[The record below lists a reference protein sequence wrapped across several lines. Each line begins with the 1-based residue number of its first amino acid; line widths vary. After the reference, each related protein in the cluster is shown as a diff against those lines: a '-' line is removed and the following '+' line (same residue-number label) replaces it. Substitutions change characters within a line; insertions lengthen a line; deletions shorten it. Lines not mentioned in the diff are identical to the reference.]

1 MLRRELLVCLVA
13 LAPRALA
20 AAPEPFSF
28 VVPDGFVDI
37 SDGEK
42 PPLSPIGDDFF
53 EYAKTRDFMAA
64 KLLDGAV
71 VAALAAKVGDGRAP
85 LSSLAAAVSEAQPV
99 LPPDTSFKVLGT
111 STVKLAGVD
120 CGRVEAERLGPDANA
135 RILVFVLPSAE
146 RWAQIELV
154 VFDPK
159 LYAEIASAVEAA
171 LARTRGIAPVKAP
184 DEPPTPVFALIGVAA
199 LVGTLIGKAIR
210 GGNHST
216 KWRQRPSTKAG

>member
-1 MLRRELLVCLVA
+1 MLRRKLLACLVV
-13 LAPRALA
+13 LAPRTLA

-42 PPLSPIGDDFF
+42 PPLSPIGDHFF
-53 EYAKTRDFMAA
+53 DYAKTHDFMAV

-85 LSSLAAAVSEAQPV
+85 LTSLASGVSKAQPV
-99 LPPDTSFKVLGT
+99 LPPDTSFKVLGS

-120 CGRVEAERLGPDANA
+120 CGRVEAERLGPDENA

-146 RWAQIELV
+146 RWAQIELA
-154 VFDPK
+154 VFDTR
-159 LYAEIASAVEAA
+159 LYAEVASAVEAA
-171 LARTRGIAPVKAP
+171 LARTRGIAPVKEP
-184 DEPPTPVFALIGVAA
+184 DAPPTPVFALIGVGA
-199 LVGTLIGKAIR
+199 LVGTLVGKAIR
-210 GGNHST
+210 GRKRST
-216 KWRQRPSTKAG
+216 KWRQRRSTKDR